1 MFLEA
6 YDLYARLDDR
16 YRLPISV
23 SRFAWVLAESGQP
36 AEAAQILAAAEAEL
50 ERIGARPGWVAESND
65 EVRSTVLEQL
75 GDEAFAEAWRAGEA
89 LTPEAAA
96 ELAGNALGRG
106 QRGK

>member
-1 MFLEA
+1 
-6 YDLYARLDDR
+6 
-16 YRLPISV
+16 
-23 SRFAWVLAESGQP
+23 
-36 AEAAQILAAAEAEL
+36 
-50 ERIGARPGWVAESND
+50 VAESND

-75 GDEAFAEAWRAGEA
+75 GDEAFAEEWRAGEA